1 MTWQPHVVICCRVF
15 RTVVRR
21 NCNPRVGASD
31 FGPGACE
38 PAAALRTEMRLWVPE
53 TDGIHVQTRPRTG
66 RSQSGAGDPPPEQAP
81 GPRQRHARPIA
92 EARPGTPQR
101 RPAPA
106 GRLPLRALPRYFSV
120 CRKNSRARPP
130 TRREDTSRIANSYT
144 VAGRA
149 GGLWDRAERSTEDVR
164 TPSKFDTTYGR
175 RSRPR
180 LANESAR
187 RHGAKRHLLTSRV

>member
-21 NCNPRVGASD
+21 NCNPRFGASD

-81 GPRQRHARPIA
+81 GPRQRHARPMRRPDPGRRNAAPPPPVAYHYARYHVIFLCVEKTRA
-92 EARPGTPQR
+92 RDRRPGGKIQ
-101 RPAPA
+101 A
-106 GRLPLRALPRYFSV
+106 G
-120 CRKNSRARPP
+120 
-130 TRREDTSRIANSYT
+130 SRIHTLSRD
-144 VAGRA
+144 GRA
-149 GGLWDRAERSTEDVR
+149 VCGTVR
-164 TPSKFDTTYGR
+164 NGVPKTYTPSKFDTTYGR

-180 LANESAR
+180 TGER
-187 RHGAKRHLLTSRV
+187 KRAPPWRQAPSSY